1 MVLTGVDPAHTLSV
15 DAERRASCEY
25 EAVGADGERVC
36 RGIPVQA
43 LLGSEIRQTPVP
55 LFDLSSLMLGKRF
68 MRWKNLPVY

>member
-1 MVLTGVDPAHTLSV
+1 MVLTGVDPAPTLSV

-43 LLGSEIRQTPVP
+43 LLGSEIRLQF
-55 LFDLSSLMLGKRF
+55 LCLIDL
-68 MRWKNLPVY
+68 V